1 MARQSKKLHN
11 EFVEGNDGA
20 TNEVGTVVD
29 TNEDN
34 ENSTNEEVSST
45 KRTEDL
51 IVTFEGDIEKN
62 FGKRAQTLTETEV
75 DVENKAIKV
84 NVYYMDGST
93 LNYERSLDDIG
104 EFELKVF
111 AEGLV
116 SKAKASTSSCGGDL
130 DKIKEVYKKKFLQ
143 EYPCKIFVERATGD
157 NNTAFTQLELV
168 WAYSQKIDVYTPE
181 GIKAVQEFFAP
192 MDTEGRKQLKST
204 KEWKLAYH
212 NLEMEK
218 LLNS

>member
-11 EFVEGNDGA
+11 EFVEGQDGS
-20 TNEVGTVVD
+20 
-29 TNEDN
+29 TNEDGLQVDNN
-34 ENSTNEEVSST
+34 EENDNGSNEEVSST

-51 IVTFEGDIEKN
+51 IVTFDGGVEKN

-75 DVENKAIKV
+75 DVENKSIKV
-84 NVYYMDGST
+84 NVYYMDGTT
-93 LNYERSLDDIG
+93 LNYESNLNEVG

-130 DKIKEVYKKKFLQ
+130 DKIKEVYRKKFLQ
-143 EYPCKIFVERATGD
+143 EYPAKIFVERATGE

-192 MDTEGRKQLKST
+192 MSTEDRKQLKST